1 MNIMRKYQN
10 IDVKD
15 IQKICI
21 EMLYLKVSF

>member
-21 EMLYLKVSF
+21 EMLHLKVSF